1 MIMKKGLFKNC
12 KAQYAYDKNQKVY
25 TVMVTLDNRP
35 RILTFRVGDNFTEI
49 SIANRD
55 GEVLEIL
62 RQEGND
68 ISFTRSK

>member
-1 MIMKKGLFKNC
+1 MKKELFRDC
-12 KAQYAYDKNQKVY
+12 KTQYAYDKKEKIY

-49 SIANRD
+49 SIANRNGD
-55 GEVLEIL
+55 VLEVL

-68 ISFTRSK
+68 IRLTKSG

>member
-1 MIMKKGLFKNC
+1 MKRGLFKNC
-12 KAQYAYDKNQKVY
+12 KAQYAYDKKGKIY

-49 SIANRD
+49 SIANKKGD
-55 GEVLEIL
+55 ILEIL

-68 ISFTRSK
+68 ISLTKSG

>member
-1 MIMKKGLFKNC
+1 MKKDLFKNC
-12 KAQYAYDKNQKVY
+12 KTQYAYDKNEKIY

-49 SIANRD
+49 SIANKN

-62 RQEGND
+62 RQEGNS
-68 ISFTRSK
+68 INLTKSE